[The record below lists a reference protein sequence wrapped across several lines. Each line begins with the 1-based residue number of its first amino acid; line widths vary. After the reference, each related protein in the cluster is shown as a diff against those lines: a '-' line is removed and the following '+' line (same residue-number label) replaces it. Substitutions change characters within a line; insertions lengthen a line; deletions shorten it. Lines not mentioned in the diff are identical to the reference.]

1 MSELVYGKDFISNKN
16 PNPTPIIKNVHFG
29 VVRQIVNDRNDGSIR
44 VYIDQVD
51 ESIKSDD
58 NLPICY
64 PLMSRIIHAMPKVG
78 EIVLII
84 MGISLENF
92 KEQKRGNRYWIGPV
106 IENYEDI
113 KDNNKAGPARPRNL
127 SFDPINVDS
136 KNNKDLEKDIYP
148 IDDLNKDDIV
158 IVGRDNTDIN
168 QSPNKITLRAG
179 KHKKD
184 NPREKNIKNP
194 TYSVLEFIDENNS
207 YSLTAGDEI
216 YLISHKGRA
225 KFKKVLTKDDLNE
238 IKQNNQNGLQL
249 QSMLY
254 GELTVDY
261 LKILTQAFLLH
272 THSHPQKEPIKKEV
286 VIALEKKLN
295 QIQDL
300 LAKNIKIN

>member
-1 MSELVYGKDFISNKN
+1 MSELVYGKEFISNRN
-16 PNPTPIIKNVHFG
+16 PNPIPIIKNVHFG
-29 VVRQIVNDRNDGSIR
+29 VVRQIVDERNDGSIR

-51 ESIKSDD
+51 DSIKSDD

-92 KEQKRGNRYWIGPV
+92 KGQKRGNRYWIGPI

-113 KDNNKAGPARPRNL
+113 KDNNKAGSARPRNQ
-127 SFDPINVDS
+127 SFDPINVGS
-136 KNNKDLEKDIYP
+136 INNKNLEQDIYP
-148 IDDLNKDDIV
+148 IDNLNKDDIA
-158 IVGRDNTDIN
+158 IIGRDNTDIT

-179 KHKKD
+179 KHKKN
-184 NPREKNIKNP
+184 NPREKNDKNP
-194 TYSVLEFIDENNS
+194 SYSVLEFIDDNNS
-207 YSLTAGDEI
+207 YGLTVGDEI
-216 YLISHKGRA
+216 YLISHKGRT
-225 KFKKVLTKDDLNE
+225 KFKKVLTSDDLNE
-238 IKQNNQNGLQL
+238 IKQNNKNGLQL

-254 GELTVDY
+254 GELTVEY
-261 LKILTQAFLLH
+261 LKILTQAFLTH
-272 THSHPQKEPIKKEV
+272 THSHPQKEPIKKEYV
-286 VIALEKKLN
+286 VALETKLN